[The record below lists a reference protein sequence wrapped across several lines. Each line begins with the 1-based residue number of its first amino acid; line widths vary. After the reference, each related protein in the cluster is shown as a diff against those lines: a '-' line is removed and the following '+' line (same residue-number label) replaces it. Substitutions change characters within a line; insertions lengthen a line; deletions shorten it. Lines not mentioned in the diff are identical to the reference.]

1 MPHLQITRRLMYR
14 QAALFVSVLGLS
26 GFMLAGCSSPE
37 PSSGGASSAS
47 PVSAAAPSTAD
58 PEAGDSGTPTM
69 VTFGSD
75 NVSITLPDS
84 FTGGNPKDPSVRAE
98 LDALFSARDIPLNL
112 DAEMEGGLEL
122 IMLSDP
128 GPDGWIPL
136 VTVKNKNFDTHPSM
150 EAWANSYPATFHM
163 DEVTIESL
171 TPTSARVVGRISLG
185 DFAVEE
191 YWVFRQVGSRLYI
204 VESAYDMESTPEMG
218 SVYRASEESISIRG
232 E

>member
-1 MPHLQITRRLMYR
+1 
-14 QAALFVSVLGLS
+14 
-26 GFMLAGCSSPE
+26 
-37 PSSGGASSAS
+37 
-47 PVSAAAPSTAD
+47 
-58 PEAGDSGTPTM
+58 M

-98 LDALFSARDIPLNL
+98 LDALFSARDITLNL